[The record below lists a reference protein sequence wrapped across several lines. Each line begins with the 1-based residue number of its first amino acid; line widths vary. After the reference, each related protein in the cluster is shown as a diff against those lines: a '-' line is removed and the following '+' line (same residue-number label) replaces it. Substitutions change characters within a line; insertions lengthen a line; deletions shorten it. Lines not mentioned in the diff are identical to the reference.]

1 MEKASEIERADALN
15 FLRENTTAVIAT
27 SFNDEPSASTVYSF
41 VDDEFNFYFIT
52 TRNTSKYI
60 NLQMNPQAAVVV
72 GTGPRHISVQAKGV
86 AHLIAD
92 EAERDRILAILTGIR
107 ERAKDPSMLWP
118 IEQLSNFKDRNKVAF
133 MIAPTLL
140 MYMNMDDAK
149 HSGTMGNEFMQII

>member
-1 MEKASEIERADALN
+1 MKQASETVRADALK

-72 GTGPRHISVQAKGV
+72 GTGLRHISVQAKGV
-86 AHLIAD
+86 AQLITD
-92 EAERDRILAILTGIR
+92 EAERDRIWDKLNTIR
-107 ERAKDPSMLWP
+107 EQAKDMSMIWP
-118 IEQLSNFKDRNKVAF
+118 IDQLNNLKERNKVAF
-133 MIAPTLL
+133 MIKPTLL
-140 MYMNMDDAK
+140 TYMNVDDSS
-149 HSGTMGNEFMQII
+149 HVESIDDEYMQII